1 MHGLGRKTA
10 IMAAT
15 VALVAPLTTTVLAED
30 APARGDQAKPLV
42 LVPDNQGAPA
52 SAATPAPAS
61 PASVEDNPCFT
72 GKGSIKDVLD
82 ACAAFIA
89 SGSTDTEKIMAA
101 HGNRAI
107 GLSAV
112 KDFDGA
118 VNEMNEAL
126 RLDPKEPN
134 LYFMRSAAYRAKRD
148 FDNATADID
157 QAISLDAARG
167 DFYMLRGMIFG
178 DKGDLD
184 RAITE
189 LNQKVKLDPNSAP
202 GYSKRAELYR
212 QKKDYDSAV
221 ADYTEVIKRTPD
233 DAKAYVDRGWIYV
246 LKKDLDRAM
255 DDFAK
260 ALTIHENDA
269 SALVGRGLVKS
280 RKGQPTDGSADITLA
295 IKLEPDI
302 LSEIKK
308 LGVE

>member
-1 MHGLGRKTA
+1 MEEEAMLVLRGKLVASRAA

-15 VALVAPLTTTVLAED
+15 LALGMGLTAPVFAED
-30 APARGDQAKPLV
+30 APAPADQTKPPV
-42 LVPDNQGAPA
+42 LVPDSPA
-52 SAATPAPAS
+52 AAGTSSPPSA
-61 PASVEDNPCFT
+61 ASVEQNPCFT

-89 SGSTDTEKIMAA
+89 SGSTDTDKIVAA
-101 HGNRAI
+101 RGNRAI
-107 GLSAV
+107 GLSAT

-148 FDNATADID
+148 FEKAVADID

-178 DKGDLD
+178 DQGDLD

-189 LNQKVKLDPNSAP
+189 LNQKVKLDPNSTP
-202 GYSKRAELYR
+202 GYSERAELYR
-212 QKKDYDSAV
+212 QKKDYV
-221 ADYTEVIKRTPD
+221 N
-233 DAKAYVDRGWIYV
+233 RGWVYV
-246 LKKDLDRAM
+246 LKNDLDHAM
-255 DDFAK
+255 DDFSK
-260 ALTIHENDA
+260 ALSIHQNDA

-280 RKGQPTDGSADITLA
+280 RKGQPTDGSADISLA
-295 IKLEPDI
+295 VQLEPDI
-302 LSEIKK
+302 INQIKK